1 MLTTLSALPAEDTE
15 NHHHTRVKKRGEG
28 EMPLLCPQGI
38 QLTAS
43 QSVERPVGKAMIF
56 SMAPGETS
64 HPERGDPS
72 TSKV

>member
-1 MLTTLSALPAEDTE
+1 
-15 NHHHTRVKKRGEG
+15 
-28 EMPLLCPQGI
+28 MPLLCPQGI

-43 QSVERPVGKAMIF
+43 QSVEKPVGKAMIF

-72 TSKV
+72 TNKV